1 MRLYK
6 AVAGRGQRLRTFKL
20 VRTEAFTRDD
30 VEWCPLFRAQSMI
43 VWANSQR
50 RSTASMSSRE
60 ADAGAHIAS
69 LDDQEREREV
79 EH

>member
-1 MRLYK
+1 
-6 AVAGRGQRLRTFKL
+6 
-20 VRTEAFTRDD
+20 
-30 VEWCPLFRAQSMI
+30 MI

-79 EH
+79 EN